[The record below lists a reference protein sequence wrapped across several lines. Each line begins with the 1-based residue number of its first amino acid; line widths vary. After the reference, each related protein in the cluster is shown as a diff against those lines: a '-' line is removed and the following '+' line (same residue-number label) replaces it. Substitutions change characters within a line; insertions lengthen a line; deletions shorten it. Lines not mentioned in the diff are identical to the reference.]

1 MLYESPSLPHT
12 HAISHTHMPLPT
24 HSLSHSLTHTHVQTM
39 DSATPSPERLELST
53 MKLLPGGKG
62 LIEHVTL
69 SDAEVRGEESRV
81 EWDRGEWSGVEE
93 MIG

>member
-12 HAISHTHMPLPT
+12 HAISHTHMPVPT

-69 SDAEVRGEESRV
+69 SDAEVSGEESRV
-81 EWDRGEWSGVEE
+81 EWDRGEWSRVG
-93 MIG
+93 

>member
-1 MLYESPSLPHT
+1 
-12 HAISHTHMPLPT
+12 
-24 HSLSHSLTHTHVQTM
+24 M

-69 SDAEVRGEESRV
+69 SDAEVRKREEIRV
-81 EWDRGEWSGVEE
+81 EEIRGMEG
-93 MIG
+93 